1 MKLIIWTLRLLLVIL
16 LTGFAIKN
24 ADPVTLR
31 YYFDYEWHAPLVL
44 ILLVFFVI
52 GAVLGLL
59 VPLGTIFRLRREL
72 NGIKRAQKRDA
83 TESPGAAEAKEVRQ

>member
-1 MKLIIWTLRLLLVIL
+1 MKVIVWTLRVLLVIL

-52 GAVLGLL
+52 GAVLGLV
-59 VPLGTIFRLRREL
+59 VPLRTIFRLRREL
-72 NGIKRAQKRDA
+72 SGIRRTQKRDA
-83 TESPGAAEAKEVRQ
+83 PESPAVIQAKDVR